1 MKPIAKVYTALLFLF
16 LFAPIV
22 IMLIFSF
29 NSGNSLSVLS
39 GFSTYWYKELFHDAN
54 TLGALRNTLI
64 LALCAA
70 ILSTIMGTAAAVGM
84 NKLRNK
90 YMKAAMNT
98 VTNLP
103 MVNPEIITG
112 ISLMLMFVFAGRLM
126 GMATSLNFATI
137 LIAHITFCLP
147 YVILQVLPK
156 LRQMD
161 KALPEAAMDL
171 GCTPFRAFLKVEL
184 PEILPGVLTG
194 MIMAFTLSLD
204 DFVISYF
211 TSGNGFE
218 TLPIRIYN
226 MTKKTVTPKMY
237 ALATIIFFVILL
249 LLLITNL
256 MDDDAA
262 RERKAQRR
270 GAKSA
275 SAQASGKSKKSRK
288 PLSDRGRKILA
299 GSVLGVAAVLILV
312 VSVAGGSDTLELN
325 VYNWG
330 EYISDGSDGSLN
342 TVKAFESWYEE
353 TYGEKVHVNY
363 TTYASNEDMYAK
375 LKSGAVS
382 YDVIIPSDYMIA
394 RLSNEDMLLP
404 LNFDNIPNY
413 QYIEDKFRGLYYDPD
428 DTYSIPYTYGV
439 VGIIYDA
446 NQVDEADVGSWDL
459 MWNPKYKGKILQ
471 FNNSR
476 DAFGTAMYR
485 AGIDVNTTDK
495 SQWEAALQAL
505 LEQRPIVKAYVMDEI
520 YNTLESGEAA
530 IGAYYAGDYFT
541 MLDAEADDVDLQFYY
556 PDPTNYFVDAMC
568 IPSCC
573 ENKELAEVFIN
584 FMLSQETAIANAE
597 YIYYASP
604 NSLVYNDE
612 TYQEDMGEEAM
623 EILYPEGVNFA
634 EEYNKL
640 AYRNL
645 DDEMLGYMNSL
656 WENLK
661 IN

>member
-1 MKPIAKVYTALLFLF
+1 MKPIAKVYTAILFLF

-22 IMLIFSF
+22 IMLVFSF

-84 NKLRNK
+84 NKLRSK

-126 GMATSLNFATI
+126 GMATSLNFGTI

-156 LRQMD
+156 LHQMD

-256 MDDDAA
+256 MDDDAV

-270 GAKSA
+270 GAKSKA
-275 SAQASGKSKKSRK
+275 AQASGKKHK
-288 PLSDRGRKILA
+288 PLSDRGRKVLA
-299 GSVLGVAAVLILV
+299 GSVMGVAALLIIV

-330 EYISDGSDGSLN
+330 EYISDGSDGSLD
-342 TVKAFESWYEE
+342 TVKAFEAWYEE

-394 RLSNEDMLLP
+394 RLANEDMLLP

-413 QYIEDKFRGLYYDPD
+413 QYIEDQFRGLYYDPD

-439 VGIIYDA
+439 VGVIYDA
-446 NQVDEADVGSWDL
+446 NQVDEADAGGWDL

-505 LEQRPIVKAYVMDEI
+505 LEQRPLVKAYVMDEI
-520 YNTLESGEAA
+520 YNALESGEAA

-541 MLDAEADDVDLQFYY
+541 MLDAEADDVDLRFYY
-556 PDPTNYFVDAMC
+556 PDPTNYFIDAMC

-584 FMLSQETAIANAE
+584 FMLSQETAVANAE

-623 EILYPEGVNFA
+623 EILYPEGVNFS